1 MKYWKSYSKSGHG
14 LVAGPSMEAIAT
26 AFLNSLVWLSN
37 SLLITQNGARLNFF
51 AVRDNYECSY

>member
-51 AVRDNYECSY
+51 CSERQL